1 MIKIGVY
8 DSHPMLREALASY
21 VGQAYEEFES
31 EEVDLDVAI
40 AAGSVKT
47 DGINV
52 VLVCAYH
59 GEEAP
64 LDFVKQLTQ
73 RFERLRCIIMLMEP
87 TAQAV
92 TLAIKNGAKG
102 ILAPQA
108 DKQEL
113 VQAILTVRNGFEYF
127 SKAVTDV
134 LVDKYV
140 DGVVATDR
148 GKEAADKNEPD
159 IDMLSNRQ
167 IEILKLWGSNM
178 SNKDIAD
185 KLFLSVRTVESHKNH
200 IMQKLNLKT
209 TVDIIRFGIKNN
221 IIEL

>member
-8 DSHPMLREALASY
+8 DSHPLLRESLTRY
-21 VGQAYEEFES
+21 IGEAYEDFET
-31 EEVDLDVAI
+31 EEVNIDVAI
-40 AAGSVKT
+40 AAGTIKT
-47 DGINV
+47 DGVNI
-52 VLVCAYH
+52 VLACAHH
-59 GEEAP
+59 GEDEP
-64 LDFVKQLTQ
+64 LEFVKQVTQ
-73 RFERLRCIIMLMEP
+73 RFERLRCIVLLMDP

-102 ILAPQA
+102 ILAPSA
-108 DKQEL
+108 NKQEL

-127 SKAVTDV
+127 SKQVTDV

-140 DGVVATDR
+140 DGVVASD
-148 GKEAADKNEPD
+148 ADKGAKTEPD
-159 IDMLSNRQ
+159 IDMLSSRQ

>member
-8 DSHPMLREALASY
+8 DSHPLLRTGLTRL
-21 VGQAYEEFES
+21 VGEAYEEFES
-31 EEVDLDVAI
+31 EEVNIDVAVAVGNI
-40 AAGSVKT
+40 KT
-47 DGINV
+47 DGVNI
-52 VLVCAYH
+52 VLVCSHH

-64 LDFVKQLTQ
+64 IEFVKQLTQ
-73 RFERLRCIIMLMEP
+73 RFERLRCIVMLMDP
-87 TAQAV
+87 TAQSV
-92 TLAIKNGAKG
+92 TQAIKNGAKG
-102 ILAPQA
+102 VLAPGA

-113 VQAILTVRNGFEYF
+113 IQAILTVRNGFEYF
-127 SKAVTDV
+127 SKQITDV

-140 DGVVATDR
+140 DGVVASDTAK
-148 GKEAADKNEPD
+148 GKTEPD
-159 IDMLSNRQ
+159 IDMLSSRQ

-209 TVDIIRFGIKNN
+209 TVDIIRFGIRNN

>member
-8 DSHPMLREALASY
+8 DSHPMLREALTGY
-21 VGQAYEEFES
+21 VGAAYEEFEA
-31 EEVDLDVAI
+31 EAVDIDLAI
-40 AAGSVKT
+40 AAGSIKR
-47 DGINV
+47 DGVNV
-52 VLVCAYH
+52 VLVCAHH
-59 GEEAP
+59 GEDSP
-64 LDFVKQLTQ
+64 LEFVKQLTQ

-108 DKQEL
+108 DRQEL

-140 DGVVATDR
+140 DGVVTSDR
-148 GKEAADKNEPD
+148 AKGADKSEPD